1 MLDIYDAAVEQPT
14 TRKGLAEHVRVK
26 LANGDEVDVRL
37 PVFRQNR
44 LSKEWV
50 KTTLW
55 VCATTTDSGV
65 VDIHARVLMPSTSSE
80 AAYYE
85 RDLREHG
92 LLSDEGWR
100 GALETLNLRMGK
112 PRPPE
117 KPAATSRGPDTRA
130 RPPR

>member
-65 VDIHARVLMPSTSSE
+65 VDIHARILMPTTSSE
-80 AAYYE
+80 AVHYK
-85 RDLREHG
+85 RDFREHG
-92 LLSDEGWR
+92 LLSDKGWG
-100 GALETLNLRMGK
+100 GALKTLNLRMSK
-112 PRPPE
+112 PPSPGE
-117 KPAATSRGPDTRA
+117 A
-130 RPPR
+130 RRDQPR